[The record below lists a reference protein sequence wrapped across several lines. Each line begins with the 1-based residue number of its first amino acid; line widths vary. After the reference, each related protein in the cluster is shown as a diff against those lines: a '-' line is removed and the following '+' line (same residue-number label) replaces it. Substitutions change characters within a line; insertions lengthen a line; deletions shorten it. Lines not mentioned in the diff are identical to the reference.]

1 MPVRGCPVPE
11 HFLGNHPSFEIFL
24 TSAFYE
30 AEIHCYHFSLSPL
43 KRRLKD
49 CFCLRTFFLAYHKKN
64 SQNRALSAPRKRAL
78 KMKHLRRRVFHPKT
92 SRKDDAHRVKV
103 EAGVTDLLCNKA
115 KKERR
120 WWSWTHITWR
130 RGPRRRR
137 FLPKLVISTRFRQ
150 VWLVPEVYSLLRL
163 RIVKHTCVHRQTPL
177 HTVPFPYVDFQSRK
191 WLVKRQKNARFFP
204 LYFAWKCPLEQKR
217 FFDNGNWY
225 KWFFSQVITLLSD
238 YFCTSAQNSSSDRFR
253 FCN

>member
-1 MPVRGCPVPE
+1 MLPVPE

-30 AEIHCYHFSLSPL
+30 AEIHCYHFSLSLSPL

-64 SQNRALSAPRKRAL
+64 SQNRALSVPRKRAL
-78 KMKHLRRRVFHPKT
+78 KMKPLRCRVFHPKT

-130 RGPRRRR
+130 RGPRHCVTSKAGD
-137 FLPKLVISTRFRQ
+137 FDEISPGVVGARSVLTPSSQ
-150 VWLVPEVYSLLRL
+150 NCET
-163 RIVKHTCVHRQTPL
+163 HMCVLRQTPL

-191 WLVKRQKNARFFP
+191 WLVKRQKNARFFS
-204 LYFAWKCPLEQKR
+204 LYLAQKCPLEQKR
-217 FFDNGNWY
+217 FFSTGNWY

-238 YFCTSAQNSSSDRFR
+238 YFCTSAQNSNSDRFR